1 MSDFYKLHFW
11 RPAAGFNSITPCDR
25 TDERLNRC
33 EIECFG
39 PGRDTHV
46 FLRDEG
52 ETLLRF
58 IYRIQGVE
66 TLMKA
71 AHWQGRR
78 FQAGVMREAL
88 EVR

>member
-11 RPAAGFNSITPCDR
+11 RLAEKSGYLTPCSKG
-25 TDERLNRC
+25 DERAVKC

-39 PGRDTHV
+39 PGRDTHNILRQEGEPMPM
-46 FLRDEG
+46 FLRRVADIEK
-52 ETLLRF
+52 
-58 IYRIQGVE
+58 
-66 TLMKA
+66 LMQA